1 MIKRIILMHLVIGT
15 LVLAVVSCSGMEWD
29 RPSSK
34 YRECLRENQH
44 DSSVCDHYKEA
55 YEKKIDSKRRQ
66 PDVQHGDGGMY
77 EK

>member
-1 MIKRIILMHLVIGT
+1 MIKLTILCALVFAAGSCGGT
-15 LVLAVVSCSGMEWD
+15 HWD

-44 DSSVCDHYKEA
+44 DSSLCDKYKEA
-55 YEKKIDSKRRQ
+55 YEKKIDSTRRQ
-66 PDVQHGDGGMY
+66 PDVQHGDGEMY